1 MKISINNKRGWDI
14 NPAPFFISNNMAKNC
29 LNKLSDNILQSC
41 TLTRVGLKDIY
52 LMHVEDVTLI
62 STAGAVSDISFAS
75 GAKSYKVEGYK
86 QNLQYTATLKTTDA
100 SARLNTS
107 VTFKMPANG
116 PIMSTLAM
124 GKFYVLVQYADASA
138 GVVGVQC
145 PLECSAMEFDSNAN
159 AALVTVTL
167 SDPEGSAGNAHT
179 MCYNKV
185 RDTIISK
192 SV

>member
-1 MKISINNKRGWDI
+1 
-14 NPAPFFISNNMAKNC
+14 
-29 LNKLSDNILQSC
+29 
-41 TLTRVGLKDIY
+41 
-52 LMHVEDVTLI
+52 MHAEDVDFT
-62 STAGAVSDISFAS
+62 SDGQVVSNIYFAN

-86 QNLQYTATLKTTDA
+86 QNIQYTATLKTTDA

-107 VTFKMPANG
+107 VTFKMPAEG

-124 GKFYVLVQYADASA
+124 GRFYVMVQYADESA
-138 GVVGVQC
+138 GIVGVQS

-167 SDPEGSAGNAHT
+167 SDPEGSAGNAH
-179 MCYNKV
+179 MACYNAV
-185 RDTIISK
+185 RGLIISK

>member
-1 MKISINNKRGWDI
+1 
-14 NPAPFFISNNMAKNC
+14 MAKTC
-29 LNKLSDNILQSC
+29 LNKLSGNILQSC
-41 TLTRVGLKDIY
+41 NITQVGLRNIY
-52 LMHVEDVTLI
+52 LMHAEDVTFT
-62 STAGAVSDISFAS
+62 SDGRAVSNVSFVS

-107 VTFKMPANG
+107 VTFKMPSNG

-124 GKFYVLVQYADASA
+124 SRFYVMVQYADESA
-138 GVVGVQC
+138 GIVGVQC

-167 SDPEGSAGNAHT
+167 SDPEGSAGNAHLA
-179 MCYNKV
+179 CYNAV
-185 RDTIISK
+185 RESIISK

>member
-1 MKISINNKRGWDI
+1 MG
-14 NPAPFFISNNMAKNC
+14 KNC
-29 LNKLSDNILQSC
+29 LNKLSGNILQSC
-41 TLTRVGLKDIY
+41 SITQVGLKDLY
-52 LMHVEDVTLI
+52 LMHTEDVTLT
-62 STAGAVSDISFAS
+62 SDGMVVSNISFAS

-107 VTFKMPANG
+107 VTFKMPAKG

-124 GKFYVLVQYADASA
+124 GRFRVMVHYRDGSA
-138 GVVGVQC
+138 GIVGVQC

-167 SDPEGSAGNAHT
+167 SDPEGSAGNAY
-179 MCYNKV
+179 MLCYNAV
-185 RDTIISK
+185 RESIISK

>member
-1 MKISINNKRGWDI
+1 
-14 NPAPFFISNNMAKNC
+14 MAKNC
-29 LNKLSDNILQSC
+29 LNKLSGNILQSC
-41 TLTRVGLKDIY
+41 SITQVGLKDIY
-52 LMHVEDVTLI
+52 LMHTEDVTL
-62 STAGAVSDISFAS
+62 TSDGKVVTNISFAS

-116 PIMSTLAM
+116 IVMSTLAM
-124 GKFYVLVQYADASA
+124 GKFYVMVQYADVSA
-138 GVVGVQC
+138 GIVGVQC

-167 SDPEGSAGNAHT
+167 SDPESSAGNAHVP
-179 MCYNKV
+179 CYNSV
-185 RDTIISK
+185 RDSIISK

>member
-1 MKISINNKRGWDI
+1 
-14 NPAPFFISNNMAKNC
+14 
-29 LNKLSDNILQSC
+29 
-41 TLTRVGLKDIY
+41 
-52 LMHVEDVTLI
+52 MHAEDVTFTLAPDG
-62 STAGAVSDISFAS
+62 SAVSNVSFVS

-100 SARLNTS
+100 SSRLNTS

-124 GKFYVLVQYADASA
+124 GRFCVMVQYADASA
-138 GVVGVQC
+138 GIVGVQC

-167 SDPEGSAGNAHT
+167 SDPEGSAGNTHT
-179 MCYNKV
+179 VCYNAV
-185 RDTIISK
+185 RESIISK
-192 SV
+192 SA

>member
-1 MKISINNKRGWDI
+1 
-14 NPAPFFISNNMAKNC
+14 
-29 LNKLSDNILQSC
+29 
-41 TLTRVGLKDIY
+41 
-52 LMHVEDVTLI
+52 MHAEDVTLVFDGI
-62 STAGAVSDISFAS
+62 VVSGITFAS

-86 QNLQYTATLKTTDA
+86 QNLQYTATLKTTDV

-107 VTFKMPANG
+107 VTFKMLAKGN
-116 PIMSTLAM
+116 IMSTLAT
-124 GKFYVLVQYADASA
+124 GKFYVMVLYPDNSA
-138 GVVGVQC
+138 GIVGVQC

-179 MCYNKV
+179 MCYNQV
-185 RDTIISK
+185 RDSIISK

>member
-1 MKISINNKRGWDI
+1 
-14 NPAPFFISNNMAKNC
+14 MAKTC
-29 LNKLSDNILQSC
+29 LNKLSGNILQNC
-41 TLTRVGLKDIY
+41 TITPVGIKNIY
-52 LMHVEDVTLI
+52 LMHTEDVTLT
-62 STAGAVSDISFAS
+62 SDGMVVSGITFAS

-107 VTFKMPANG
+107 VTFKMPASG

-124 GKFYVLVQYADASA
+124 GRFYVMVHYAHNSA
-138 GVVGVQC
+138 GIVGVQC

-167 SDPEGSAGNAHT
+167 SDPEGSAGNAH
-179 MCYNKV
+179 MACYNAV
-185 RDTIISK
+185 RDSIISK
-192 SV
+192 SA

>member
-1 MKISINNKRGWDI
+1 
-14 NPAPFFISNNMAKNC
+14 MAKTC
-29 LNKLSDNILQSC
+29 LNKLSGNILQPC
-41 TLTRVGLKDIY
+41 GITLVGLKDIY
-52 LMHVEDVTLI
+52 LMHVEDVTFT
-62 STAGAVSDISFAS
+62 SNESVVSDISFAS

-107 VTFKMPANG
+107 VTFKMPADG

-124 GKFYVLVQYADASA
+124 GRFYVMVQYADESA
-138 GVVGVQC
+138 GIVGVQC

-167 SDPEGSAGNAHT
+167 SDPEGSAGNAH
-179 MCYNKV
+179 MICYNAV
-185 RDTIISK
+185 RNSIISK
-192 SV
+192 SA

>member
-1 MKISINNKRGWDI
+1 
-14 NPAPFFISNNMAKNC
+14 MAKNC
-29 LNKLSDNILQSC
+29 LNKLSGNILQSC
-41 TLTRVGLKDIY
+41 SITRVGLKDIY
-52 LMHVEDVTLI
+52 LMHTEDVTLT
-62 STAGAVSDISFAS
+62 SDGKVVSAISFAS

-124 GKFYVLVQYADASA
+124 GKFYVMVQYSEGAS
-138 GVVGVQC
+138 GIVGVQC

-167 SDPEGSAGNAHT
+167 SDPEGSAGNAH
-179 MCYNKV
+179 MACYNTV
-185 RDTIISK
+185 RESIISK

>member
-1 MKISINNKRGWDI
+1 
-14 NPAPFFISNNMAKNC
+14 MAKTC
-29 LNKLSDNILQSC
+29 LNKLLGNILWPCSI
-41 TLTRVGLKDIY
+41 TRVGLKDIY
-52 LMHVEDVTLI
+52 LMHAEDVTF
-62 STAGAVSDISFAS
+62 VSGGRVVSSISFAS

-107 VTFKMPANG
+107 VTFKMPADG
-116 PIMSTLAM
+116 PVMSTLAM
-124 GKFYVLVQYADASA
+124 GRFYVMVQYADESA
-138 GVVGVQC
+138 GIVGVQC

-167 SDPEGSAGNAHT
+167 SDPEGSAGNAH
-179 MCYNKV
+179 MACYDAV
-185 RDTIISK
+185 RESIISK

>member
-1 MKISINNKRGWDI
+1 
-14 NPAPFFISNNMAKNC
+14 MAKNC
-29 LNKLSDNILQSC
+29 LSKLSGGIPQSC
-41 TLTRVGLKDIY
+41 NITRVGLKDIY
-52 LMHVEDVTLI
+52 LMHAEDVTFTSNGKVI
-62 STAGAVSDISFAS
+62 SGVTLAG

-107 VTFKMPANG
+107 VTFKMPADG

-124 GKFYVLVQYADASA
+124 GRFYVMVQYADESA
-138 GVVGVQC
+138 GIVGVQC

-167 SDPEGSAGNAHT
+167 SDPEGSAGNAHMACNDT
-179 MCYNKV
+179 V
-185 RDTIISK
+185 RKSIISK

>member
-1 MKISINNKRGWDI
+1 
-14 NPAPFFISNNMAKNC
+14 MAKSC
-29 LNKLSDNILQSC
+29 LNKLSGNILQDC
-41 TLTRVGLKDIY
+41 TITPVGIKNIY
-52 LMHVEDVTLI
+52 LMHAEDATLTSNGMEI
-62 STAGAVSDISFAS
+62 SNISFAS

-86 QNLQYTATLKTTDA
+86 QNLQYTATLKTTEA

-124 GKFYVLVQYADASA
+124 GRFYVMVQYADASA
-138 GVVGVQC
+138 GIVGVQC

-167 SDPEGSAGNAHT
+167 SDPEGSAGNAH
-179 MCYNKV
+179 MACYNTV
-185 RDTIISK
+185 RESIISK